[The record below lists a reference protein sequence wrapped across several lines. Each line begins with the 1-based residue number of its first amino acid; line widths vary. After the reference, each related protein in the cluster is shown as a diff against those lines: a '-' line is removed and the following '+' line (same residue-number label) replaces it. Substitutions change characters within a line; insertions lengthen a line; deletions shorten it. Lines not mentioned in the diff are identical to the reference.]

1 LDENKNN
8 SKSSIQ
14 NKIKNDDKTNKDIGI
29 IINSKNL

>member
-1 LDENKNN
+1 MDENKNN

>member
-1 LDENKNN
+1 MDENKNN

-29 IINSKNL
+29 IKNSKNI